1 MFTQNN
7 TMNKLNLIAAAVL
20 LSLSMNAHAGS
31 VEAAV
36 VVNPVGDFVAEFKD
50 VDGSAY
56 ADGESYKADKFIIP
70 WSKLSTGMNIRDKH
84 AKDYFHA
91 DKYPNIEI
99 ATALGKGGNGV
110 AKVKMNGEEKI
121 VKGTYVKDGNN
132 LIAEFP
138 LKLSL
143 FNVNN
148 INFKGAG
155 VQDEVKVKVTV
166 PIKAKK

>member
-1 MFTQNN
+1 MSTQNN

-20 LSLSMNAHAGS
+20 LSLSFKTFAAS

-50 VDGSAY
+50 IDGYAY
-56 ADGESYKADKFIIP
+56 ADGEGYKADPFKIP
-70 WSKLSTGMNIRDKH
+70 WSKLETGMNVRNKH

-91 DKYPNIEI
+91 DKHPDIEI
-99 ATALGKGGNGV
+99 MAALGKKGEGV

-121 VKGTYVKDGNN
+121 VKGKYKKEGENIV
-132 LIAEFP
+132 AEFP
-138 LKLSL
+138 LKLSQ
-143 FNVNN
+143 FKVTN

-155 VQDEVKVKVTV
+155 VEDEVKVKVTV
-166 PIKAKK
+166 PIRAKK